1 MMNANAV
8 FTLVGM
14 IALPVVACLAA
25 EAIGSVAPSLARR
38 WSTWFQ
44 PKDASLGWTARV
56 KPTWHD
62 EGSSTG
68 ASAAATVRS
77 AHGAMNSLPIR
88 QA

>member
-1 MMNANAV
+1 MMNAV
-8 FTLVGM
+8 LTLVGM

-44 PKDASLGWTARV
+44 PKDASLVWTENV
-56 KPTWHD
+56 KPTWRG
-62 EGSSTG
+62 EGISMGTR
-68 ASAAATVRS
+68 AAQAVRS
-77 AHGAMNSLPIR
+77 FHGSMNSLPIR